1 MGHHRLR
8 GCLCRASGIW
18 RNGHSIRC
26 IWANGIAPLAA
37 FIFSYNYILAWGFLS
52 YLFSVGFCLLLFA
65 GWIAA
70 AKWHRW
76 LRVLLFSIAAL
87 ALYFCHIFGFASYC
101 ILVGGYE
108 VARAWRDRP
117 SPKTVAM
124 DWLAA
129 ASQSLPAIAL
139 WVFYDR
145 SALFE
150 GTVQT
155 NYGGLNEKFTALRSP
170 AIFIGG
176 WIDDTVFIVFVLF
189 LVLGAFLKQII
200 RVDSRIWPSLAALSV
215 IAIAMPNWLF
225 GVWGTD
231 FRLPLIIV
239 MVLVGGLSLRMGRS
253 VSCIFVVVVGA
264 LLAAK
269 SISALLAFQG
279 AEIVLNDTRSVVAE
293 IPRGAQILVVESR
306 GPEITK
312 RGDVPCSV
320 EKGEAGMVGLRG

>member
-1 MGHHRLR
+1 MPASPFSTEHGTSRLVAAVSCFR
-8 GCLCRASGIW
+8 YLAQWSF
-18 RNGHSIRC
+18 NTC
-26 IWANGIAPLAA
+26 IWANWYCAA
-37 FIFSYNYILAWGFLS
+37 RRFYFFLQLYIGMGFLELS
-52 YLFSVGFCLLLFA
+52 ILGRFCLLLFA

-189 LVLGAFLKQII
+189 LVLGAFLKII

-279 AEIVLNDTRSVVAE
+279 AESCSTT
-293 IPRGAQILVVESR
+293 PGALSL
-306 GPEITK
+306 K
-312 RGDVPCSV
+312 FHASANPCC
-320 EKGEAGMVGLRG
+320 